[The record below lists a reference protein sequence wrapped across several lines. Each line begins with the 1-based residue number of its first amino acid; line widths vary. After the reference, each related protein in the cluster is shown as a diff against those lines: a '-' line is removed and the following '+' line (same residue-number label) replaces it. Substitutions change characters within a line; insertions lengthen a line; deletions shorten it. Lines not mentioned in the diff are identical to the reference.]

1 MQNIQ
6 KIARGTGE
14 IFEDTFKTFDQ
25 QTKSFLDKIRSQIY
39 ESIAKVEIH
48 ALIVADF

>member
-14 IFEDTFKTFDQ
+14 IFEDTFRTVDQ
-25 QTKSFLDKIRSQIY
+25 LTKSFLYKNRT
-39 ESIAKVEIH
+39 
-48 ALIVADF
+48 